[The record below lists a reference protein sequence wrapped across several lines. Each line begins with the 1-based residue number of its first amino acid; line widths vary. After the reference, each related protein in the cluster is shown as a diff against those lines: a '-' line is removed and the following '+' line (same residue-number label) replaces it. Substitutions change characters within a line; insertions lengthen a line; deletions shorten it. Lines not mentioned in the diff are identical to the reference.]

1 MLIIFCWYVSGSS
14 LMFDPMLDT
23 RCSFSWYEW
32 ERQTP
37 EEGQPKHDKNNL
49 KISMLVWMEKM
60 YNNLNKINYIFLNY
74 VYHLFKIMK
83 ISKLIKINHFEIKLL
98 YKKQQILLTF
108 KYTCMTETN
117 LTHTGTQ
124 QETWKNCF
132 NE

>member
-1 MLIIFCWYVSGSS
+1 
-14 LMFDPMLDT
+14 
-23 RCSFSWYEW
+23 
-32 ERQTP
+32 
-37 EEGQPKHDKNNL
+37 
-49 KISMLVWMEKM
+49 MEKM

-124 QETWKNCF
+124 QET
-132 NE
+132 